1 MPSSTSRWPF
11 RAMQILIPIAG
22 LLLVVQY
29 VAGLYTNAYSPA
41 SGFTSNTAYPALNLH
56 YTVGMALGI
65 LAIIVVIVSAFT
77 REIRYIGLSVV
88 MLAAILVAGF
98 AGMAFVGTT
107 PNPPIDTVIM
117 GSGFLI
123 AFWAT
128 VVLGFTSMMGGRMS
142 TSSSPPATV
151 AT

>member
-1 MPSSTSRWPF
+1 MR
-11 RAMQILIPIAG
+11 ILIPIAG

-41 SGFTSNTAYPALNLH
+41 SGFTSNTAFPALNLH
-56 YTVGMALGI
+56 YTVGMTLGI
-65 LAIIVVIVSAFT
+65 LAILVVIVSAFT
-77 REIRYIGLSVV
+77 RQMAYIGLSVV
-88 MLAAILVAGF
+88 VLAAILVAGI

-107 PNPPIDTVIM
+107 PNPPVDTVIM
-117 GSGFLI
+117 GSAFLV

-128 VVLGFTSMMGGRMS
+128 VVLGIISMMGGRMG
-142 TSSSPPATV
+142 TSASPPATV